1 MYETFYGL
9 REKPFSLLP
18 DPAYLYLSKQHQM
31 ALTLLEYGLEN
42 QAGFCI
48 ITGSIGTGKTTLIRR
63 LLSQTGKDISIGLI
77 SNTHHAYGEL
87 MRWIMVSFGLDTAE
101 ESRPK
106 LYKLF
111 TDYLI
116 SQYAKNKRTMIIIDE
131 AQNMSVSALEEL
143 RMLSNINSEK
153 DLLLQIMLV
162 GQPGLRDILSRADLE
177 QFAQRI
183 AVDYNLEALN
193 HQETCEYIRHRLKTA
208 GGEES
213 IFSDDACDAV
223 YRHSAGTPRL
233 INLLCDLTLV
243 YGYAGQFA
251 VITEEVVEQVI
262 RERQASGALQ
272 VFAKT
277 AALKPK
283 RSTEA
288 MSSVAKKS
296 AQSLKMDAPKS
307 ESNSSPKLVDK
318 TRVEDASMSK
328 NDSARHLERTMPDI
342 RAYEMAMANKKTA
355 ETMSKH
361 EPAPTVNPVATKSS
375 PSVEAAA
382 HNELSAPSAV
392 SEFEN
397 IIAAPPP
404 SPVTNN
410 ISITAAAAVSK
421 TDDRARPLGT
431 KRIKVDWAAIQTPR
445 NPRSGVKR
453 YLPYGMAAAFILIV
467 VSGVTFF
474 LSTNSKNASA
484 KSAPLAEGKVMAPMP
499 VTTLEL
505 SSPTKAP
512 TSNKLEQPSSSQPDK
527 NVITK
532 KDAFD
537 ELRKKI
543 IENQRNAVPSTT
555 KPSSSS
561 TNTHLDSRD
570 ELRLK
575 ILEIQRQAELNA
587 APAAEPALTA
597 KLKQTDKS
605 EIILEQQADG
615 TVIVKSND
623 KPSSEASATKK

>member
-18 DPAYLYLSKQHQM
+18 DPSYLYLSKQHQM
-31 ALTLLEYGLEN
+31 ALTVLEYSLEN
-42 QAGFCI
+42 QAGFCV

-87 MRWIMVSFGLDTAE
+87 MRWIMVSFGLETAE

-162 GQPGLRDILSRADLE
+162 GQPGLREILSRPDLE
-177 QFAQRI
+177 QFAQRVT
-183 AVDYNLEALN
+183 VDYNLVALS
-193 HQETCEYIRHRLKTA
+193 HRETHEYIRHRLKTA

-223 YRHSAGTPRL
+223 YRHSGGTPRL
-233 INLLCDLTLV
+233 INLLCDLALV
-243 YGYAGQFA
+243 YGYAGQCA
-251 VITEEVVEQVI
+251 VITQEVVEQVI

-272 VFAKT
+272 VFDKT
-277 AALKPK
+277 AALKPP
-283 RSTEA
+283 RLPEA
-288 MSSVAKKS
+288 MSSTEKKP
-296 AQSLKMDAPKS
+296 AQNLKIDAFKSEANSAPKS
-307 ESNSSPKLVDK
+307 IDK
-318 TRVEDASMSK
+318 IKFEDTSMSK
-328 NDSARHLERTMPDI
+328 IDSSHHSERTMPDI
-342 RAYEMAMANKKTA
+342 RAYEMALANKKTA
-355 ETMSKH
+355 QTMSKH
-361 EPAPTVNPVATKSS
+361 EQPSTVDTALTKS
-375 PSVEAAA
+375 
-382 HNELSAPSAV
+382 NPSAEKLAQTEVAAVSEV

-397 IIAAPPP
+397 IIAAPPSP
-404 SPVTNN
+404 PVLDNVSMAAATLAPKTESTTRPVT
-410 ISITAAAAVSK
+410 
-421 TDDRARPLGT
+421 T
-431 KRIKVDWAAIQTPR
+431 KGIKVDWAAIQPSR
-445 NPRSGVKR
+445 NSHSGVKR
-453 YLPYGMAAAFILIV
+453 YLPYGIAAALILVLI
-467 VSGVTFF
+467 SGVTFF
-474 LSTNSKNASA
+474 LSTSSKNALA
-484 KSAPLAEGKVMAPMP
+484 KSAPLAEGKVTTPMP

-512 TSNKLEQPSSSQPDK
+512 TSSKLEQPSSSPADK
-527 NVITK
+527 HVTTK
-532 KDAFD
+532 KDPLD

-543 IENQRNAVPSTT
+543 IENQHNTVPATT
-555 KPSSSS
+555 QPLSA
-561 TNTHLDSRD
+561 NTHLDSRN

-575 ILEIQRQAELNA
+575 ILEIQQQA
-587 APAAEPALTA
+587 ALTA
-597 KLKQTDKS
+597 AQTDVPVSAATKQMDKA

-615 TVIVKSND
+615 TVTVKPND
-623 KPSSEASATKK
+623 KSSSASSAVRTQP